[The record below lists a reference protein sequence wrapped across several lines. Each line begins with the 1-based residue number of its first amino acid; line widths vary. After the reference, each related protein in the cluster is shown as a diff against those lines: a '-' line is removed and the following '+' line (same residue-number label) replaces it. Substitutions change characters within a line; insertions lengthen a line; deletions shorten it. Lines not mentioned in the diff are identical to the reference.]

1 MFGTPFDKI
10 KKKISG
16 TIPDDLV
23 DSIPRSWEKIGDILI
38 IKFPEDLSKYK
49 RTLGEVYANVLG
61 CRAVLNDK
69 GGIVGEFREPDVEV
83 VFGSSDTETVHKEN
97 GIKYKLDPQK
107 IMFSSG
113 NTDERIRMANVS
125 NRNEVVV
132 DFFAGIGYFTI
143 PMAVYSKPRKIYA
156 CEKNPVAYD
165 YLRENIVLNDVA
177 DIVEPVF
184 GDNREVAPENIANRI
199 VMGYIGDTESFLP
212 IAIKSLKAGKGI
224 IHFHEKY
231 SDSVVPDQP
240 LDCMKKIA
248 GEINRKIKL
257 IRYRK
262 VKSYAPGV
270 SHFVFDVFV
279 DEK

>member
-1 MFGTPFDKI
+1 MSETPFDKI

-16 TIPDDLV
+16 IIPDDLV

-38 IKFPEDLSKYK
+38 IKFPENLSNYK

-69 GGIVGEFREPDVEV
+69 VGIVGEFREPDVEV

-97 GIKYKLDPQK
+97 GIRYKLDPQK

-113 NTDERIRMANVS
+113 NMDERIRMANVS
-125 NRNEVVV
+125 NKNEVVV

-165 YLRENIVLNDVA
+165 YLRENIVLNDVT

-231 SDSVVPDQP
+231 SDSFVPDQP
-240 LDCMKKIA
+240 LDYMKKIA
-248 GEINRKIKL
+248 GELDRKIKL
-257 IRYRK
+257 IQYRK